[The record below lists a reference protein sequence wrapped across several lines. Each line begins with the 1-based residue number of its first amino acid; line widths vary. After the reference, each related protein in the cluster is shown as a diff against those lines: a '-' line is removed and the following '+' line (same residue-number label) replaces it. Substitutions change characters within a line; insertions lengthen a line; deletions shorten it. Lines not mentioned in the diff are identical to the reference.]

1 MKPLAFSL
9 VVVFLFF
16 SCASAPLARVD
27 GKVEAADYSGGA
39 ALLEKEKRSLYTGR
53 DTILYY
59 LDKGMLAHYAG
70 LYKDSSD
77 LLESGERA
85 IEAAFTKSVTQEIGT
100 YLVNDTTRDYD
111 GEDYEDI
118 YINAFNALNY
128 YHRSEL
134 EDAMVE
140 IRRMSNKL
148 QYLSAKYGVVIANLQ
163 KKALEEKVSVP
174 PDENAPSRFSDSALA
189 RYIGMLF
196 YRGAG
201 RWDDA
206 RIDGDRLR
214 VAFANNPNVYRYPE
228 PSSLA
233 EELDI
238 PGGMA
243 RLNVIAFGG
252 LSPVKEEE
260 TLRIPIPPAR
270 YIKIALPK
278 MVSRPSEIR
287 RIEVA
292 LDEGGRFS
300 LELLEDIEA
309 VARETYKEKE
319 QVIYLKTIVRATIK
333 GVTSSVLEAAAAE
346 QEGGAS
352 LILGILSL
360 GAQVY
365 AEASEQADLRLS
377 RYFPG
382 KAYVG
387 GINLAPGVYS
397 FSVTYYDQSG
407 NPLAVFRY
415 EDVPVRENRLNLT
428 EAVCLR

>member
-1 MKPLAFSL
+1 
-9 VVVFLFF
+9 
-16 SCASAPLARVD
+16 
-27 GKVEAADYSGGA
+27 
-39 ALLEKEKRSLYTGR
+39 
-53 DTILYY
+53 
-59 LDKGMLAHYAG
+59 MLAHYAG
-70 LYKDSSD
+70 LYEDSSD

-85 IEAAFTKSVTQEIGT
+85 IEAAFTKSITQEIST

-118 YINAFNALNY
+118 YINTFNALNY
-128 YHRSEL
+128 YHRGEL

-148 QYLSAKYGVVIANLQ
+148 QYLSAKYAAVITDLQ
-163 KKALEEKVSVP
+163 KKALEESVSVP
-174 PDENAPSRFSDSALA
+174 PDENALPQFSDSALA
-189 RYIGMLF
+189 RYMGMLF

-206 RIDGDRLR
+206 RIDRDRLR
-214 VAFANNPNVYRYPE
+214 VAFANSPEVYRHSE
-228 PSSLA
+228 PASLGG
-233 EELDI
+233 ELDI
-238 PGGMA
+238 PRGMA

-252 LSPVKEEE
+252 LSPIKEAEI
-260 TLRIPIPPAR
+260 LRIPMPPAQ

-278 MVSRPSEIR
+278 LVSRPSEIR

-292 LDEGGRFS
+292 LDKGERFT
-300 LELLEDIEA
+300 LELLEDLEA
-309 VARETYKEKE
+309 VARETYKIKE
-319 QVIYLKTIVRATIK
+319 QVIYLKTLIRATIK
-333 GVTSSVLEAAAAE
+333 SITSSALHEAALESDDGSAA
-346 QEGGAS
+346 
-352 LILGILSL
+352 LILGIMSL

-365 AEASEQADLRLS
+365 AEASEQADLRLT

-397 FSVTYYDQSG
+397 FSVTYYDQSDK
-407 NPLAVFRY
+407 PLAIFRY

-428 EAVCLR
+428 EAVCLK

>member
-1 MKPLAFSL
+1 MKPPVFPL
-9 VVVFLFF
+9 VVFLFI
-16 SCASAPLARVD
+16 SCASAPFSRID
-27 GKVEAADYSGGA
+27 GKLQNGDYGDGVI
-39 ALLEKEKRSLYTGR
+39 LLEKERRSLYKRG

-59 LDKGMLAHYAG
+59 LDKGMLSHYAG

-85 IEAAFTKSVTQEIGT
+85 IEAAFTKSVTQEIGS

-118 YINAFNALNY
+118 YINTFNALNY
-128 YHRSEL
+128 YHRNEL

-148 QYLSAKYGVVIANLQ
+148 QYLSARYGAIITNLQ
-163 KKALEEKVSVP
+163 KKALEEQAVIP
-174 PDENAPSRFSDSALA
+174 PDESSPSRFSDSALA

-201 RWDDA
+201 LRDDA
-206 RIDGDRLR
+206 RIDRDRLR
-214 VAFANNPNVYRYPE
+214 VAFANAPELYPHAE
-228 PSSLA
+228 PSSLE

-270 YIKIALPK
+270 YIKISLPR
-278 MVSRPSEIR
+278 MVSRPSQIR

-292 LDEGGRFS
+292 LDKGERFN

-309 VARETYKEKE
+309 VARETYREKEK
-319 QVIYLKTIVRATIK
+319 VIYLKTIIRATIK
-333 GVTSSVLEAAAAE
+333 GAASSVLDAAAAE
-346 QEGGAS
+346 QEGSAS
-352 LILGILSL
+352 LILSILSL

-377 RYFPG
+377 HYFPG

-387 GINLAPGVYS
+387 GINLVPGLYS
-397 FSVTYYDQSG
+397 FSVTYYDRSDK
-407 NPLAVFRY
+407 PLAVFRY
-415 EDVPVRENRLNLT
+415 EDVPITENKLNLA

>member
-9 VVVFLFF
+9 VIFLFF
-16 SCASAPLARVD
+16 SCASAPFARVD
-27 GKVEAADYSGGA
+27 GKVEESDYAGSVT
-39 ALLEKEKRSLYTGR
+39 LLEKEKKSLYTGR
-53 DTILYY
+53 DNILYY

-70 LYKDSSD
+70 LYTDSSD

-85 IEAAFTKSVTQEIGT
+85 IEAAFTKSITQEIST

-128 YHRSEL
+128 YHRGEL

-148 QYLSAKYGVVIANLQ
+148 QNLSVKYGAILTNLQ
-163 KKALEEKVSVP
+163 KKALEEEAAVP
-174 PDENAPSRFSDSALA
+174 PDENAPSQFSDSALA

-196 YRGAG
+196 YRGSG

-206 RIDGDRLR
+206 RIDRDRLR
-214 VAFANNPNVYRYPE
+214 VAFANAPEVYPYPE
-228 PSSLA
+228 PSSLG
-233 EELDI
+233 EDLSI

-252 LSPVKEEE
+252 LSPTKEEE

-278 MVSRPSEIR
+278 MVSRPSEVE

-292 LDEGGRFS
+292 LDGGERFT
-300 LELLEDIEA
+300 LELLENIEA
-309 VARETYKEKE
+309 VARETYKKKE
-319 QVIYLKTIVRATIK
+319 RLIYLKTIIRATVK
-333 GVTSSVLEAAAAE
+333 GATSSVLEAAAAD
-346 QEGGAS
+346 QEGGTG
-352 LILGILSL
+352 LLLGVLSL

-365 AEASEQADLRLS
+365 AEASEKADLRIS

-387 GINLAPGVYS
+387 GINLEPGVYS
-397 FSVTYYDQSG
+397 FSVTYYGQSER
-407 NPLAVFRY
+407 PLAVFRY
-415 EDVPVRENRLNLT
+415 EDVPVKENSLNLT

>member
-1 MKPLAFSL
+1 MKFPALFL
-9 VVVFLFF
+9 VVFLFL
-16 SCASAPLARVD
+16 SCASTPFSRVD
-27 GKVEAADYSGGA
+27 RRLEGSDYSGSV
-39 ALLEKEKRSLYTGR
+39 ALLEKEKKSLYKRR

-59 LDKGMLAHYAG
+59 LDKGMLSHYAG
-70 LYKDSSD
+70 LYEDSSD

-85 IEAAFTKSVTQEIGT
+85 IEVAFTKSVTQEIGT

-128 YHRSEL
+128 YHRGDL
-134 EDAMVE
+134 EEAMVE

-148 QYLSAKYGVVIANLQ
+148 QYLSAKYGALITNLQ
-163 KKALEEKVSVP
+163 KKALEEDAVIP

-201 RWDDA
+201 LRDDA
-206 RIDGDRLR
+206 RIDGERLR
-214 VAFANNPNVYRYPE
+214 VAFANAPELYPHPE
-228 PSSLA
+228 PSSLG
-233 EELDI
+233 EELSI

-252 LSPVKEEE
+252 LSPVKEQE

-292 LDEGGRFS
+292 LDKGDRFN

-309 VARETYKEKE
+309 VARETYKERE
-319 QVIYLKTIVRATIK
+319 RVIYLKTIIRATVK
-333 GVTSSVLEAAAAE
+333 GAASSVLEAAAAD
-346 QEGGAS
+346 QEGSAS
-352 LILGILSL
+352 LILSILSL

-365 AEASEQADLRLS
+365 AEASEQADLRIS
-377 RYFPG
+377 HYFPG

-387 GINLAPGVYS
+387 GINLAPGLYS
-397 FSVTYYDQSG
+397 FSVTYYGQSDK
-407 NPLAVFRY
+407 PLAVFRY

>member
-1 MKPLAFSL
+1 MKPQVLSL
-9 VVVFLFF
+9 IVFLFI
-16 SCASAPLARVD
+16 SCASAPFARLD
-27 GKVEAADYSGGA
+27 GKLEEGDYSGGVT
-39 ALLEKEKRSLYTGR
+39 LLEKRKKALYTGR

-85 IEAAFTKSVTQEIGT
+85 MEAAFTKSITQEIGS

-118 YINAFNALNY
+118 YINTFNALNY
-128 YHRSEL
+128 YHRGEL

-148 QYLSAKYGVVIANLQ
+148 QYLSAKYGAVITNLQ
-163 KKALEEKVSVP
+163 QKALEENSSLP
-174 PDENAPSRFSDSALA
+174 SDEKAPSQFSDSALA

-214 VAFANNPNVYRYPE
+214 VAFANAPDVYRQRE
-228 PSSLA
+228 PSSLG
-233 EELDI
+233 EEMDV

-252 LSPVKEEE
+252 LSPIKEQE
-260 TLRIPIPPAR
+260 TLRIPIPPMR
-270 YIKIALPK
+270 YVKIALPK
-278 MVSRPSEIR
+278 MTPRPSQIR

-292 LDEGGRFS
+292 LDSGERFP

-319 QVIYLKTIVRATIK
+319 KVIYLKTIIRATVK
-333 GVTSSVLEAAAAE
+333 GATSSVLEAAAAD
-346 QEGGAS
+346 QDNSAG
-352 LILGILSL
+352 LILSILSL

-365 AEASEQADLRLS
+365 AEASEQADLRIS

-387 GINLAPGVYS
+387 GINLEPGLYS
-397 FSVTYYDQSG
+397 FSVTYYGQSDK
-407 NPLAVFRY
+407 PLGVFRY
-415 EDVPVRENRLNLT
+415 KDVPVMENRLNLT

>member
-9 VVVFLFF
+9 VVFLFF
-16 SCASAPLARVD
+16 SCASAPFARVD
-27 GKVEAADYSGGA
+27 GKVEAGDYTGGVT
-39 ALLEKEKRSLYTGR
+39 LLEKEKRALYTGR
-53 DTILYY
+53 DTVLYY
-59 LDKGMLAHYAG
+59 LDKGLLAHYAG

-85 IEAAFTKSVTQEIGT
+85 IEAAFTKSISQEIGS

-118 YINAFNALNY
+118 YINTFNALNY
-128 YHRSEL
+128 YHRGEL

-148 QYLSAKYGVVIANLQ
+148 QYLSVKYGAVITDLQ
-163 KKALEEKVSVP
+163 RKALEEQVVVP
-174 PDENAPSRFSDSALA
+174 PGENAPSRFSDSALA

-196 YRGAG
+196 YRGDG
-201 RWDDA
+201 RRDDA

-214 VAFANNPNVYRYPE
+214 TAFANSPEVYRHSE
-228 PSSLA
+228 PSSLG
-233 EELDI
+233 EELNI

-252 LSPVKEEE
+252 LSPIKEEE

-292 LDEGGRFS
+292 LDGGERFT

-309 VARETYKEKE
+309 VARETYRKKE
-319 QVIYLKTIVRATIK
+319 QVVYLKTVIRATVK
-333 GVTSSVLEAAAAE
+333 GVTSSVLDAAAAD
-346 QEGGAS
+346 QNGGVG
-352 LILGILSL
+352 LILSLLSL

-365 AEASEQADLRLS
+365 AEASEQADLRIS

-397 FSVTYYDQSG
+397 FSVTYYGPSDK
-407 NPLAVFRY
+407 PLAVFRY
-415 EDVPVRENRLNLT
+415 ADVPVRENRLNLT
-428 EAVCLR
+428 EVVCLR

>member
-1 MKPLAFSL
+1 MKPLVLFL
-9 VVVFLFF
+9 VVSLFL
-16 SCASAPLARVD
+16 SCASAPFARVD
-27 GKVEAADYSGGA
+27 GKLGDGDYSGSV
-39 ALLEKEKRSLYTGR
+39 ALLEKEKRSLYKSR

-59 LDKGMLAHYAG
+59 LDKGILAHYAG

-85 IEAAFTKSVTQEIGT
+85 IEAAFTKSITQEIGT

-118 YINAFNALNY
+118 YINTFNALNY
-128 YHRSEL
+128 YHRGEL

-148 QYLSAKYGVVIANLQ
+148 QYLSAKYGAIITNLQ
-163 KKALEEKVSVP
+163 QKALEEQAAIP
-174 PDENAPSRFSDSALA
+174 PDENAPSQFSDSALA

-206 RIDGDRLR
+206 RIDGERLR
-214 VAFANNPNVYRYPE
+214 VAFANAPEVYRYSE
-228 PSSLA
+228 PSSLG
-233 EELDI
+233 EELNI
-238 PGGMA
+238 PSGMA

-252 LSPVKEEE
+252 LSPIKEEV

-270 YIKIALPK
+270 YVKIALPK
-278 MVSRPSEIR
+278 LAPRPSEIR

-292 LDEGGRFS
+292 LDKGERFS

-319 QVIYLKTIVRATIK
+319 KVIYLKTIIRATIK
-333 GVTSSVLEAAAAE
+333 GAASSVLEAAAAD
-346 QEGGAS
+346 QDGSTS
-352 LILGILSL
+352 LILSILSL

-365 AEASEQADLRLS
+365 AEASEQADLRIS
-377 RYFPG
+377 HYFPG

-387 GINLAPGVYS
+387 GINLMPGVYS
-397 FSVTYYDQSG
+397 FSVTYYGQSDR
-407 NPLAVFRY
+407 PLAVFRY
-415 EDVPVRENRLNLT
+415 EDVPVTENKLNLA

>member
-1 MKPLAFSL
+1 MKTTALL
-9 VVVFLFF
+9 LVVFLLV
-16 SCASAPLARVD
+16 SCASTPFSQID
-27 GKVEAADYSGGA
+27 GKLGGGDFA
-39 ALLEKEKRSLYTGR
+39 GGVVLLEKEKRTLYTGR
-53 DTILYY
+53 DTVLYY

-70 LYKDSSD
+70 LYEDSSD

-85 IEAAFTKSVTQEIGT
+85 IEAAFTKSITQEIGT

-128 YHRSEL
+128 YHRNES

-148 QYLSAKYGVVIANLQ
+148 QFLSTKYGTMIGNLQ
-163 KKALEEKVSVP
+163 KKALEEQAAVP
-174 PDENAPSRFSDSALA
+174 ADESAPSGFSDSALA
-189 RYIGMLF
+189 RYMGMLF

-201 RWDDA
+201 RRDDA
-206 RIDGDRLR
+206 RIDGDHLR
-214 VAFANNPNVYRYPE
+214 VAFANAPAVYSYPA

-233 EELDI
+233 EELDV
-238 PGGMA
+238 PQGMA

-252 LSPVKEEE
+252 LSPVKQQE

-270 YIKIALPK
+270 YVKIALPK
-278 MVSRPSEIR
+278 MVFRPSVIQR
-287 RIEVA
+287 AEVA
-292 LDEGGRFS
+292 MDSGETFS

-319 QVIYLKTIVRATIK
+319 KVIYLKTILRATIK
-333 GVTSSVLEAAAAE
+333 GATSSVLEAAAEE
-346 QEGGAS
+346 QDNSVG

-365 AEASEQADLRLS
+365 AEASEQADLRIS

-382 KAYVG
+382 KAFVG
-387 GINLAPGVYS
+387 GINLAPGSYS
-397 FSVTYYDQSG
+397 FWVRYYGRSG
-407 NPLAVFRY
+407 EPVAAFRY
-415 EDVPVRENRLNLT
+415 ENVPVTENRLNLT
-428 EAVCLR
+428 EAICLK

>member
-9 VVVFLFF
+9 VVFLFL
-16 SCASAPLARVD
+16 SCASAPFARVD
-27 GKVEAADYSGGA
+27 GKVEASDYTSGV

-53 DTILYY
+53 DTVLYY

-85 IEAAFTKSVTQEIGT
+85 IEEAFTKSVTQEIGT

-118 YINAFNALNY
+118 YINTFNALNY
-128 YHRSEL
+128 YHRGDL

-140 IRRMSNKL
+140 IRRMGNKL
-148 QYLSAKYGVVIANLQ
+148 QYLSAKYGAIITNLQ
-163 KKALEEKVSVP
+163 EKALEEEAPVP
-174 PDENAPSRFSDSALA
+174 PDENAPSQFSDSALA

-214 VAFANNPNVYRYPE
+214 VVFANSPEVYRHSE
-228 PSSLA
+228 PSSLG
-233 EELDI
+233 EELNI

-278 MVSRPSEIR
+278 LVSRPSEIR

-292 LDEGGRFS
+292 LDAGERFT
-300 LELLEDIEA
+300 LELLEDIDA
-309 VARETYKEKE
+309 VARETYKKKE
-319 QVIYLKTIVRATIK
+319 EVIYLKTIIRATLK
-333 GVTSSVLEAAAAE
+333 GVTSSVLDAAAAN
-346 QEGGAS
+346 QDGSAG

-397 FSVTYYDQSG
+397 FSVTYYGQSDR
-407 NPLAVFRY
+407 PLAVLRY
-415 EDVPVRENRLNLT
+415 KDVPVRENRLNLT

>member
-1 MKPLAFSL
+1 MKLLVLSL
-9 VVVFLFF
+9 VVFLFF
-16 SCASAPLARVD
+16 SCASDPFARVD
-27 GKVEAADYSGGA
+27 GKVEDRDYAGSVT
-39 ALLEKEKRSLYTGR
+39 LLEKEKRSLYTGR
-53 DTILYY
+53 DTVLYY

-85 IEAAFTKSVTQEIGT
+85 IEAAFTKSITQEIGT

-118 YINAFNALNY
+118 YTNTFNALNY
-128 YHRSEL
+128 YHQDEL

-148 QYLSAKYGVVIANLQ
+148 QYLSAKYGAIISNLQ
-163 KKALEEKVSVP
+163 QKALEEQTAIP
-174 PDENAPSRFSDSALA
+174 PDENAPSQFSDSALA

-214 VAFANNPNVYRYPE
+214 VAFANAPEVYHYPE
-228 PSSLA
+228 PSSLG

-252 LSPVKEEE
+252 LSPVKEEV

-270 YIKIALPK
+270 YVKIALPK
-278 MVSRPSEIR
+278 MVSRPSEIG

-292 LDEGGRFS
+292 LDGGERFP
-300 LELLEDIEA
+300 LELLEDI
-309 VARETYKEKE
+309 
-319 QVIYLKTIVRATIK
+319 
-333 GVTSSVLEAAAAE
+333 
-346 QEGGAS
+346 
-352 LILGILSL
+352 
-360 GAQVY
+360 
-365 AEASEQADLRLS
+365 
-377 RYFPG
+377 
-382 KAYVG
+382 
-387 GINLAPGVYS
+387 
-397 FSVTYYDQSG
+397 
-407 NPLAVFRY
+407 
-415 EDVPVRENRLNLT
+415 
-428 EAVCLR
+428 

>member
-1 MKPLAFSL
+1 
-9 VVVFLFF
+9 
-16 SCASAPLARVD
+16 
-27 GKVEAADYSGGA
+27 
-39 ALLEKEKRSLYTGR
+39 
-53 DTILYY
+53 
-59 LDKGMLAHYAG
+59 
-70 LYKDSSD
+70 
-77 LLESGERA
+77 
-85 IEAAFTKSVTQEIGT
+85 
-100 YLVNDTTRDYD
+100 
-111 GEDYEDI
+111 
-118 YINAFNALNY
+118 LNY
-128 YHRSEL
+128 YHRDEF

-148 QYLSAKYGVVIANLQ
+148 QYLSAKYGAVITNRQ
-163 KKALEEKVSVP
+163 KKALEENVPLP
-174 PDENAPSRFSDSALA
+174 PDENAPSQFSDSALA

-196 YRGAG
+196 YRGSG

-206 RIDGDRLR
+206 RIDRDRLR
-214 VAFANNPNVYRYPE
+214 TAFANSPNVYPHPE
-228 PSSLA
+228 PSSLG

-270 YIKIALPK
+270 YVKIALPK
-278 MVSRPSEIR
+278 MVSRPSKIR
-287 RIEVA
+287 RIEAA
-292 LDEGGRFS
+292 LDTGERFN

-319 QVIYLKTIVRATIK
+319 QVIYLKSIVRATVK
-333 GVTSSVLEAAAAE
+333 GLASSVLGAAATE

-352 LILGILSL
+352 LIFSVLSL

-382 KAYVG
+382 RAYVG
-387 GINLAPGVYS
+387 GINLAPGLYS
-397 FSVTYYDQSG
+397 FSVTYYDQSDRA
-407 NPLAVFRY
+407 LAVFRY

>member
-1 MKPLAFSL
+1 MKPLALFL
-9 VVVFLFF
+9 VVSLFL
-16 SCASAPLARVD
+16 SCASTPFARVD
-27 GKVEAADYSGGA
+27 GKVEDRDYAGGV

-85 IEAAFTKSVTQEIGT
+85 IEAAFTKSITQEIGT

-118 YINAFNALNY
+118 YLNTFNALNY
-128 YHRSEL
+128 YHRGEL

-148 QYLSAKYGVVIANLQ
+148 QYLSAKYGVIITNLQ
-163 KKALEEKVSVP
+163 KKALEEEAAVP

-196 YRGAG
+196 YRGTG
-201 RWDDA
+201 LWDDA

-214 VAFANNPNVYRYPE
+214 VAFANAPEVYRHPQ
-228 PSSLA
+228 PSSLG

-252 LSPVKEEE
+252 LSPVKEEV

-278 MVSRPSEIR
+278 MAPRPSEIGQ
-287 RIEVA
+287 IEVA
-292 LDEGGRFS
+292 LDGGERFS

-309 VARETYKEKE
+309 VARETFKEKE
-319 QVIYLKTIVRATIK
+319 QVIYLKTIIRATIK
-333 GVTSSVLEAAAAE
+333 GAASSVLEAAATD
-346 QEGGAS
+346 QDGGTS
-352 LILGILSL
+352 LILSILSL

-365 AEASEQADLRLS
+365 AEASEQADLRIS

-397 FSVTYYDQSG
+397 FSVTYYGQSG
-407 NPLAVFRY
+407 KPLAVFRY

>member
-1 MKPLAFSL
+1 
-9 VVVFLFF
+9 
-16 SCASAPLARVD
+16 
-27 GKVEAADYSGGA
+27 
-39 ALLEKEKRSLYTGR
+39 
-53 DTILYY
+53 
-59 LDKGMLAHYAG
+59 
-70 LYKDSSD
+70 
-77 LLESGERA
+77 
-85 IEAAFTKSVTQEIGT
+85 
-100 YLVNDTTRDYD
+100 
-111 GEDYEDI
+111 
-118 YINAFNALNY
+118 
-128 YHRSEL
+128 
-134 EDAMVE
+134 
-140 IRRMSNKL
+140 MSNKL
-148 QYLSAKYGVVIANLQ
+148 QYLSLKYGAIITDLQ
-163 KKALEEKVSVP
+163 KKALEEKLSVP
-174 PDENAPSRFSDSALA
+174 PNKDAPSQFSDSALA
-189 RYIGMLF
+189 RYMGMLF
-196 YRGAG
+196 YREAG

-214 VAFANNPNVYRYPE
+214 VAFANSPGVYRHPE
-228 PSSLA
+228 PSSLGG
-233 EELDI
+233 ELNI

-252 LSPVKEEE
+252 LSPIKVEE

-292 LDEGGRFS
+292 LDKGERFT

-309 VARETYKEKE
+309 VARETYKIKE
-319 QVIYLKTIVRATIK
+319 QVIYLKTIIRASIK
-333 GVTSSVLEAAAAE
+333 GVTSSVLDAAAADRDD
-346 QEGGAS
+346 GAG

-365 AEASEQADLRLS
+365 AEASEQADLRLT

-397 FSVTYYDQSG
+397 FSVTYYGQSG